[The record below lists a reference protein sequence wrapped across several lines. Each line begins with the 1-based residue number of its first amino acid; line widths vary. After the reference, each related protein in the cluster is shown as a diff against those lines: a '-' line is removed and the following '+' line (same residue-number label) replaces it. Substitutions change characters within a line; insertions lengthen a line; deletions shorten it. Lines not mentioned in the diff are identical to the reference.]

1 MPRDLSNLVFDRE
14 PLSLPQPEK
23 RRGLEHDHSHDQPR
37 RQSGHRAEVDPRRDR
52 ITFQE
57 RLDRSLLDIGVYRA
71 VSLRDLVN
79 SHFDGHPYVARRA
92 VDALKRDGF
101 LLEHTLYG
109 PNGKPFKA
117 VSLTPAGA
125 SLASQRAAKQGLDPQ
140 QETWAGLVKKTELDH
155 DLAIYPAARAE
166 IAKLHKEG
174 ATIRRIRIDAEL
186 KKIISQRSEAARAR
200 GGKAAADLERI
211 AAAKD
216 LGLPIDDDGKVVYPD
231 AQIEYDNSDG
241 IGGRANIEV
250 VSDSYRAGAV
260 AAKNQ
265 AGFSLY
271 GKGGQSHGQRRGL
284 GLNKHIDRRT
294 AGSIGGTGRNE
305 ASVEL

>member
-1 MPRDLSNLVFDRE
+1 M
-14 PLSLPQPEK
+14 
-23 RRGLEHDHSHDQPR
+23 
-37 RQSGHRAEVDPRRDR
+37 
-52 ITFQE
+52 
-57 RLDRSLLDIGVYRA
+57 
-71 VSLRDLVN
+71 
-79 SHFDGHPYVARRA
+79 
-92 VDALKRDGF
+92 
-101 LLEHTLYG
+101 
-109 PNGKPFKA
+109 
-117 VSLTPAGA
+117 
-125 SLASQRAAKQGLDPQ
+125 
-140 QETWAGLVKKTELDH
+140 
-155 DLAIYPAARAE
+155 AIYPAARAE

-186 KKIISQRSEAARAR
+186 KKIISQRSEAARAT

-271 GKGGQSHGQRRGL
+271 GKGGL